1 MMKEFLKSLAFRVLV
16 LVAALLVGMMIYAA
30 SIGGVSTIPETLAG
44 FIVTPLQTAAAH
56 ISDGFDRFIGLFT
69 DGGALREENA
79 QLQTEIDTL
88 REQQVELDELRR
100 QNELYRDYLELKEQN
115 PDYQFADARV
125 IAMDPAENYWNFTIN
140 VGSLSGVTAGNPVIT
155 PSGMVGVVYEVGGSY
170 AKVRTILDPRAPVSV
185 YVSRTRDNGITGN
198 TAALASE
205 GLLRLERLDRT
216 AGAAAGDILITYGN
230 GKYPAGL
237 MVGKLTEVYAESD
250 GLSLSAT
257 VQPFADIA
265 RVSDVFVI
273 VDFDGRGIEDAPDE
287 GD

>member
-1 MMKEFLKSLAFRVLV
+1 MKEFLKSLAFRVLV
-16 LVAALLVGMMIYAA
+16 LVAALLVGMMVYAA
-30 SIGGVSTIPETLAG
+30 SVGGVSTIPETLAG
-44 FIVTPLQTAAAH
+44 FIVTPLQTAAAY
-56 ISDGFDRFIGLFT
+56 ISDGFDQFIGLFT
-69 DGGALREENA
+69 DAGALRKENA
-79 QLQTEIDTL
+79 QLQEELNAL

-125 IAMDPAENYWNFTIN
+125 IAMDPADNYYNFTIN
-140 VGSLSGVTAGNPVIT
+140 VGSLAGVSEGNPVIT
-155 PSGMVGVVYEVGGSY
+155 PDGMVGVVYEVGGSY

-198 TAALASE
+198 TSALAGE

-216 AGAAAGDILITYGN
+216 AGAAAGDIVVTYGN

-237 MVGKLTEVYAESD
+237 MVGELTEVYAESD
-250 GLSLSAT
+250 GLSLSA
-257 VQPFADIA
+257 VIRPFADIA

-273 VDFDGRGIEDAPDE
+273 VDFAGRGVGEE
-287 GD
+287 

>member
-1 MMKEFLKSLAFRVLV
+1 MKEFFKSLAVRVLV

-44 FIVTPLQTAAAH
+44 FLITPLQTAASH
-56 ISDGFDRFIGLFT
+56 ISDGFDSFIGLFT
-69 DGGALREENA
+69 DGGRLRDENA
-79 QLQTEIDTL
+79 RLQSEVNAL

-115 PDYQFADARV
+115 PDYRFADARV
-125 IAMDPAENYWNFTIN
+125 IAMDPADNYYNFTIN
-140 VGSLSGVTAGNPVIT
+140 VGTLAGVSEGNPVIT
-155 PSGMVGVVYEVGGSY
+155 PDGMVGVVYEVSASY

-198 TAALASE
+198 TAALAE
-205 GLLRLERLDRT
+205 KGTLRLERLDRT
-216 AGAAAGDILITYGN
+216 AGAAAGDIIVTYGN

-257 VQPFADIA
+257 IQPFADIA

-273 VDFDGRGIEDAPDE
+273 VDFAGRGIGEPE
-287 GD
+287 E